1 MATVTVMLDLKR
13 LGDVRAPAGF
23 AERVLANVGMAD
35 SYAVFETVL
44 GRVYVAWN
52 RLGVSAAMRSK
63 SAAEFEDWFRNEI
76 GRQLIRVDPPADL
89 AAKIEDQLEGRRRLR
104 FDLRGLTPFSQ
115 AVLHKTLEI
124 SRGQVRP
131 YSWIAREIGHP
142 AAVRAV
148 GTALANNPI
157 PYFIPCH
164 RVIRSDGVIGNYG
177 GGGPEAKRERRAALV
192 EAVRPRQTAV
202 EVDRLAVVVGRGHR
216 SAVRPV
222 AEDHSPAAREL
233 EPPFESEQL
242 GVEDVWTAEQVPQLL
257 LALVHQQLVGA
268 PVDCGDDF

>member
-131 YSWIAREIGHP
+131 YGWIAREIGHP

-164 RVIRSDGVIGNYG
+164 RVIRSDGLIGNYG
-177 GGGPEAKRERRAALV
+177 GGGPEAKRQILSLEGVQLTRLQKLARSGLRYEGVKSTRIFCFPTCYHGRQVREENFVYFRDEGEARAAGYRPCKDCRP
-192 EAVRPRQTAV
+192 AVA
-202 EVDRLAVVVGRGHR
+202 
-216 SAVRPV
+216 
-222 AEDHSPAAREL
+222 
-233 EPPFESEQL
+233 
-242 GVEDVWTAEQVPQLL
+242 
-257 LALVHQQLVGA
+257 
-268 PVDCGDDF
+268 

>member
-1 MATVTVMLDLKR
+1 MATVMLDLKR

-23 AERVLANVGMAD
+23 ADRVFANVGLAD

-44 GRVYVAWN
+44 GPVYVAWN
-52 RLGVSAAMRSK
+52 RLGVSAAMRSE
-63 SAAEFEDWFRNEI
+63 SAAEFEGWFRNEI
-76 GRQLIRVDPPADL
+76 GRQLVRVDPPADL

-131 YSWIAREIGHP
+131 YGWIAREIGHP

-177 GGGPEAKRERRAALV
+177 GGGPEAKRDILTLEGVQLTRLQKLARSGLRYEGVKSTKIFCFPTCYHGRRVREENFVFFHDEAEARAAGYRPCKDCRP
-192 EAVRPRQTAV
+192 AVA
-202 EVDRLAVVVGRGHR
+202 
-216 SAVRPV
+216 
-222 AEDHSPAAREL
+222 
-233 EPPFESEQL
+233 
-242 GVEDVWTAEQVPQLL
+242 
-257 LALVHQQLVGA
+257 
-268 PVDCGDDF
+268 

>member
-1 MATVTVMLDLKR
+1 MLDLKR
-13 LGDVRAPAGF
+13 LGDVRAPAGLG
-23 AERVLANVGMAD
+23 ERVLANVGMAD

-104 FDLRGLTPFSQ
+104 FDLRGLTPFQQ
-115 AVLHKTLEI
+115 AVLRKTLEI
-124 SRGQVRP
+124 PRGQVRP
-131 YSWIAREIGHP
+131 YGWIAREIGHP

-148 GTALANNPI
+148 GSALANNPI

-164 RVIRSDGVIGNYG
+164 RVIRTDGLIGNYG
-177 GGGPEAKRERRAALV
+177 GGGPEAKKSILTMEGV
-192 EAVRPRQTAV
+192 ELKRLQQMAKSGLRYEGVRSTRVFCFPTCYH
-202 EVDRLAVVVGRGHR
+202 GR
-216 SAVRPV
+216 SAKAENVVLFHDESEAYAAGYRPCK
-222 AEDHSPAAREL
+222 HCRPAA
-233 EPPFESEQL
+233 
-242 GVEDVWTAEQVPQLL
+242 
-257 LALVHQQLVGA
+257 
-268 PVDCGDDF
+268 